1 MIAGGFPEPAYS
13 ITAEAGRQPYIRC
26 SYNGG
31 FAPKARHP
39 MELYLFRHGIAD
51 DAQPGRPDADRAL
64 TDEGKKKV
72 AEVVKA
78 ARRAG
83 VQPSLIVSSPYVR
96 AVETAKIAVE
106 GFEYKAD
113 VVRLKTLVPHGS
125 PEKVWAELR
134 DYHEE
139 VSILIAG
146 HEPLLSH
153 LAAYLLAS
161 PALRLEMK
169 KAAMLRIDMESPG
182 AVPHGTLRWLITP
195 KLCP

>member
-1 MIAGGFPEPAYS
+1 
-13 ITAEAGRQPYIRC
+13 
-26 SYNGG
+26 
-31 FAPKARHP
+31 

-51 DAQPGRPDADRAL
+51 DAKPGSPDAGRAL

-83 VQPSLIVSSPYVR
+83 VEPSLVVSSPYVR
-96 AVETAKIAVE
+96 AVETAQIAVE
-106 GFEYKAD
+106 GFEYKGD
-113 VVRLKTLVPHGS
+113 IIRTETLVPHGS

-134 DYHEE
+134 DYKEE
-139 VSILIAG
+139 ASILLAG

-161 PALRLEMK
+161 PALRVEMK
-169 KAAMLRIDMESPG
+169 KAALMRIDLGSMGPM
-182 AVPHGTLRWLITP
+182 PHGTLRWLITP
-195 KLCP
+195 KLCK